1 MFYFSPKIAKD
12 ISHLT
17 YIRQVDIRFWEF
29 LMMAFFKHYINMYGL
44 NWLTYDPNLT
54 TYKTMNHFCN
64 NV

>member
-29 LMMAFFKHYINMYGL
+29 LTMAFFKH
-44 NWLTYDPNLT
+44 
-54 TYKTMNHFCN
+54 
-64 NV
+64 